1 MTEKEVETETWTEGE
16 EQNEVVDGFQIEIY
30 SISLPVMDATQNS
43 VVLPW
48 IVGLSSFVCLNQ
60 GHKAWMLQVCVW
72 EAVFCFK

>member
-30 SISLPVMDATQNS
+30 SISLPVMDATQDS

-48 IVGLSSFVCLNQ
+48 IVCL
-60 GHKAWMLQVCVW
+60 
-72 EAVFCFK
+72 FKPRAQSMDATSLCLGSCILF